1 VSQHTPGPWAW
12 QKFGKEWCLTGQH
25 SMRPIVL
32 AVRGGRLTSL
42 VDGLL
47 RPLDPFH
54 PDAQLIAS
62 APDLLRQRDEL
73 LAACKMAFDYMCGP
87 SVEELE
93 TQGKPIPSSEQVE
106 RAIESAI
113 ANAEGEKA
121 KAATGVK
128 LRDQS

>member
-1 VSQHTPGPWAW
+1 MSQHTPGPWKSEYVANSTW
-12 QKFGKEWCLTGQH
+12 AICCPSSALTAERR
-25 SMRPIVL
+25 SEIV
-32 AVRGGRLTSL
+32 AVIEDRVGYNPRSE
-42 VDGLL
+42 
-47 RPLDPFH
+47 H
-54 PDAQLIAS
+54 QANAILIAS

-106 RAIESAI
+106 RAIASAI